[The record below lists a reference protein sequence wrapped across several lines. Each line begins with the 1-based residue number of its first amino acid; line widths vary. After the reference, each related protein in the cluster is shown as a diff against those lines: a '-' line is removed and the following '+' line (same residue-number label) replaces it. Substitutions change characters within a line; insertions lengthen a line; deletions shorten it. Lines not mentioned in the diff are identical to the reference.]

1 MAARRSTQGI
11 RLVLLL
17 VFALL
22 SWFFGYPK
30 DRDKG
35 GAKREGDSG
44 WPKASS
50 SSSSSTPSSPPAAVT
65 RTGAYE
71 TYSGCRYEEN
81 RQNDGDSFR
90 VRLPDGRVEQ
100 FRLYYVDCPESDFRT
115 YASGDDNHERIRKQ
129 AQAFGI
135 TDEQAVEIGKRAK
148 ARVHELLGD
157 PSFTLY
163 TCWEDP
169 YGDQRYHAFILPPG
183 GPFLEE
189 TLVREGL
196 VRIYTKPA
204 DMPDG
209 TPANQRQAQLRN
221 LEREAKKAGRGA
233 WGMR

>member
-1 MAARRSTQGI
+1 MARRSTKGV

-22 SWFFGYPK
+22 AWFFGPPKQAQKRERDK
-30 DRDKG
+30 DRG
-35 GAKREGDSG
+35 T
-44 WPKASS
+44 SS
-50 SSSSSTPSSPPAAVT
+50 SSSPASSTAP

-71 TYSGCRYEEN
+71 TYSGCRYEEH

-115 YASGDDNHERIRKQ
+115 YKGGADNHERIHDQ
-129 AQAFGI
+129 AVAFGI
-135 TDEQAVEIGKRAK
+135 TDQQAVEIGKRAK
-148 ARVHELLGD
+148 ARAHDLLSAGG
-157 PSFTLY
+157 FTLY
-163 TCWEDP
+163 TRWDDP
-169 YGDQRYHAFILPPG
+169 FGDQRYHAFILPPG
-183 GPFLEE
+183 GPYLEE

-196 VRIYTKPA
+196 VRIHTKGA

-209 TPANQRQAQLRN
+209 TPIKQRQSQLRD